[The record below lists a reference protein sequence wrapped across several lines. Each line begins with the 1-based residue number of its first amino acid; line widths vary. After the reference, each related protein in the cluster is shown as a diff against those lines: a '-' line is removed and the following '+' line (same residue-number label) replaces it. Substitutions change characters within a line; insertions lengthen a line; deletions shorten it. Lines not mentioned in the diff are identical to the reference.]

1 MGAATCDPEP
11 SDRPTPLPGV
21 MASHSSHG
29 RHTGK
34 PAKKTRSK
42 RRHSQRLPAD
52 DCYVQHTVND
62 MLFFLPPDPE
72 EIVTVVKRVRKA
84 VCASPPITT
93 DHGWGSMMP
102 QEILHR
108 VFQLVVDSEG
118 AVPTLCRLAQV
129 CRLWH
134 LVTSSPD
141 LWRQVSVSTCWKIPK
156 KNNPPRLQMKIR
168 KTIEE
173 LIKNRLSQVSDFSLH
188 HWNDHIPF
196 VLQSLASFCPLLT
209 ALTLSHCSKVT
220 ADALVSV
227 GESCPHLT
235 SLNLQD
241 SEVDSKAVSR
251 FLDVRGSSLRC
262 LFLSVSCQ
270 TNNILSLLTSG
281 SCPELRVLEVN
292 RGVEMVQVWAEN
304 LQGSCPKLE
313 VLRLLNYTFQLK
325 SRSSQ
330 EGPGFCH
337 LQELCLAT
345 SVCSHTTDADVK
357 RLLRDCTSLRVLDL
371 RGCNRVS
378 PEAIS
383 DLPCMNLESL
393 YLGMY
398 SFSSSSVQH
407 HTGFSTIT
415 RRWRHSLQE
424 LDLTGLSF
432 CDSELRESLG
442 ILTENG
448 TNDTLKSLVLSGTK
462 VSAATVRDVLSG
474 CRALTHLD
482 LSSCRNVPRG
492 LKHAYRGRESVLQCL
507 DMLSSRMQEDSLE

>member
-1 MGAATCDPEP
+1 MCC
-11 SDRPTPLPGV
+11 GV
-21 MASHSSHG
+21 
-29 RHTGK
+29 
-34 PAKKTRSK
+34 
-42 RRHSQRLPAD
+42 Q
-52 DCYVQHTVND
+52 
-62 MLFFLPPDPE
+62 
-72 EIVTVVKRVRKA
+72 
-84 VCASPPITT
+84 
-93 DHGWGSMMP
+93 
-102 QEILHR
+102 
-108 VFQLVVDSEG
+108 
-118 AVPTLCRLAQV
+118 
-129 CRLWH
+129 
-134 LVTSSPD
+134 
-141 LWRQVSVSTCWKIPK
+141 
-156 KNNPPRLQMKIR
+156 
-168 KTIEE
+168 
-173 LIKNRLSQVSDFSLH
+173 
-188 HWNDHIPF
+188 
-196 VLQSLASFCPLLT
+196 
-209 ALTLSHCSKVT
+209 
-220 ADALVSV
+220 
-227 GESCPHLT
+227 
-235 SLNLQD
+235 
-241 SEVDSKAVSR
+241 VDSKAVSR

-357 RLLRDCTSLRVLDL
+357 RLLRDCT
-371 RGCNRVS
+371 
-378 PEAIS
+378 
-383 DLPCMNLESL
+383 NLESL

-507 DMLSSRMQEDSLE
+507 DMLSSRMQEDSLDLHLSFTQYSQVKGKDSDKLNEDNNNNM

>member
-1 MGAATCDPEP
+1 
-11 SDRPTPLPGV
+11 

-118 AVPTLCRLAQV
+118 AVPTLC
-129 CRLWH
+129 
-134 LVTSSPD
+134 
-141 LWRQVSVSTCWKIPK
+141 
-156 KNNPPRLQMKIR
+156 
-168 KTIEE
+168 
-173 LIKNRLSQVSDFSLH
+173 RLSQVSDFSLH

>member
-1 MGAATCDPEP
+1 MDAMFVVKKNPPMGVENLTP
-11 SDRPTPLPGV
+11 PTHRAQT

-34 PAKKTRSK
+34 QAKKPRSK
-42 RRHSQRLPAD
+42 RRRVERLPAE
-52 DCYVQHTVND
+52 DCNVQHTVNG

-84 VCASPPITT
+84 VCTSPPITT
-93 DHGWGSMMP
+93 DHGWGSVMP

-118 AVPTLCRLAQV
+118 AVPTLCRL
-129 CRLWH
+129 
-134 LVTSSPD
+134 
-141 LWRQVSVSTCWKIPK
+141 
-156 KNNPPRLQMKIR
+156 
-168 KTIEE
+168 
-173 LIKNRLSQVSDFSLH
+173 SQVSDFSLH

-196 VLQSLASFCPLLT
+196 VLQSLVSFCPLLT

-241 SEVDSKAVSR
+241 SEVASKAVSR
-251 FLDVRGSSLRC
+251 FLEVRGSSLRC
-262 LFLSVSCQ
+262 LFLSVSYQ

-292 RGVEMVQVWAEN
+292 QGVTMVQVWAEG

-313 VLRLLNYTFQLK
+313 VLRLLNCTFHLNF
-325 SRSSQ
+325 RSSQ

-345 SVCSHTTDADVK
+345 STYSNITDADVK
-357 RLLRDCTSLRVLDL
+357 RLLRDCTSVRVLDL

-378 PEAIS
+378 PEGIA
-383 DLPCMNLESL
+383 DLPCKDLESL

-398 SFSSSSVQH
+398 CFSSSLVLY

-432 CDSELRESLG
+432 SVSELRESLG

-462 VSAATVRDVLSG
+462 VSGATVRDVLSG

-492 LKHAYRGRESVLQCL
+492 LKRAYQGRESVLQCL
-507 DMLSSRMQEDSLE
+507 DMLSSRMQEDSPE